1 MDAIGWL
8 FAGGFGG
15 GLIMRIVDYLVERKM
30 FEQTTEK
37 AEKMVPDFLEKPLGK
52 ALDQVAEELKDT
64 SNQTDK

>member
-1 MDAIGWL
+1 MENLWML

-15 GLIMRIVDYLVERKM
+15 GLLMRIVDYMIEKKL
-30 FEQTTEK
+30 FEGTTEK